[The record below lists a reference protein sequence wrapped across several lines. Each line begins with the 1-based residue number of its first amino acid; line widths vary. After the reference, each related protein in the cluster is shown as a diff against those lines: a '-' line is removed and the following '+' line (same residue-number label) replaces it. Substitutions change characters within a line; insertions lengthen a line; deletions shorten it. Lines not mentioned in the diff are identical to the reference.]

1 MRKRRFIM
9 RIRLIPA
16 IFAAGLLLALDGVG
30 GTPRYVVPPG
40 TPGVTPGGGYTS
52 WATAGTTIQD
62 VVSASVDTDVI
73 SVSNGTYALWRGAQV
88 DVGIGVTLQGFG
100 GTVVVN
106 GNYPL
111 STNRCMYIHHANAF
125 VSGLTFSNGY
135 STGYGGGVY
144 MTNGIVSNCDFVTNY
159 AITGG
164 GGLAMMVYASTAI
177 NCRVFYNRCTNTM
190 NVNGGG
196 LYMSGSGC
204 LASNMT
210 VFGNAA
216 LTTNSA
222 TTQGGG
228 GVYITSG
235 TLISSR
241 VSNNWAIATN
251 NGAWKTINGGG
262 IYASGPSC
270 LIADCTIASNQVYG
284 TSGQTGGGIYLTGS
298 GAVVSNCVISNNYGQ
313 AEGGGI
319 RMAAGTLVINS
330 TICHNRGGNEGA
342 GIALYGGIV
351 RDSTIGPTNWGA
363 SRGGGIL
370 FGAWS
375 SMVSNCLIVGNQG
388 GGGGCYFQDGNGLL
402 CDSRV
407 ISNTSSEGGGLNLSC
422 IGIRAYYGGRVRN
435 CLVAYNTSLGNG
447 GGMNI
452 WAIGLH
458 GGYVESCTI
467 VSNTASTGGG
477 VYIADQTNSMTN
489 CIIYFN
495 TSSGADKTD
504 VKFQYAA
511 ETNAMDHCL
520 FTAALSPDPTKGNLT
535 NSNPQFASPETGN
548 FRLKNTSP
556 CLETGINQPWMYGGR
571 DLDGHT
577 RIIKGTVDMG
587 AYEYVY
593 QGTIFSIR

>member
-73 SVSNGTYALWRGAQV
+73 SVSNGTYALWRGAQI

-135 STGYGGGVY
+135 STGYGGGVN
-144 MTNGIVSNCDFVTNY
+144 MTTGIVSDCD
-159 AITGG
+159 
-164 GGLAMMVYASTAI
+164 MVNNFSASG
-177 NCRVFYNRCTNTM
+177 
-190 NVNGGG
+190 GGG
-196 LYMSGSGC
+196 LYMINASTAVNCRLFYNSCTNAASSLGGGLYMTGSVC

-210 VFGNAA
+210 IVSNM
-216 LTTNSA
+216 TA
-222 TTQGGG
+222 TTTSSAGTYKGGG
-228 GVYITSG
+228 GVWLQSG
-235 TLISSR
+235 MLVSSLISS
-241 VSNNWAIATN
+241 NWVNTN
-251 NGAWKTINGGG
+251 GNGGG
-262 IYASGPSC
+262 IMALGPSC
-270 LIADCTIASNQVYG
+270 LISACTIANNTGSTNQSAGY
-284 TSGQTGGGIYLTGS
+284 GGGIYSYGI
-298 GAVVSNCVISNNYGQ
+298 GVVISNCVISNNYVNTI
-313 AEGGGI
+313 AGGI
-319 RMAAGTLVINS
+319 YMNAGTTVRVS
-330 TICHNRGGNEGA
+330 TVCYNRGVNEGA
-342 GIALYGGIV
+342 GIRLGSGAVL
-351 RDSTIGPTNWGA
+351 DSTIGPTNWGA
-363 SRGGGIL
+363 TRGGGINVS
-370 FGAWS
+370 GS
-375 SMVSNCLIVGNQG
+375 GIISNCLIVGNQG
-388 GGGGCYFQDGNGLL
+388 AEGGGIYFQGDGLL

-407 ISNTSSEGGGLNLSC
+407 VSNVSATGGGLSLSYLGKC
-422 IGIRAYYGGRVRN
+422 GRVRN
-435 CLVAYNTSLGNG
+435 CLVTYNTTSGNG
-447 GGMNI
+447 GGIYMYS
-452 WAIGLH
+452 IGLNA
-458 GGYVESCTI
+458 GWIESSTI
-467 VSNTASTGGG
+467 VSNVGNSGGG
-477 VYIADQTNSMTN
+477 VYIDMQTNSMTN

-495 TSSGADKTD
+495 KTTGADKTD
-504 VKFQYAA
+504 VKFANTT

-535 NSNPQFASPETGN
+535 NSNPQFASPETGD

-556 CLETGINQPWMYGGR
+556 CLEAGINLPWMYSGR
-571 DLDGHT
+571 DLDGRT
-577 RIIKGTVDMG
+577 RIIRGTVDMG

-593 QGTIFSIR
+593 RGTIFTIR